1 MKLADL
7 SPARLD
13 WLKDCLYDS
22 LIEKHE
28 GPWDWGG
35 YLLDREDRED
45 HEDHENHENH
55 EDHENHENH
64 EDHAEFL
71 VLDGHEVLLPV
82 PADHN
87 PYISVLHGA
96 VSADGQFVTL
106 WLKDMYLSSL
116 YPEYDYTEKDAWFWA
131 GHLAVCQRAPDAD
144 WYVAVFYHEMYL
156 QSSDSSPARAI
167 LLPPWPKPDTVT
179 PAI

>member
-35 YLLDREDRED
+35 YLLDSED
-45 HEDHENHENH
+45 HED
-55 EDHENHENH
+55 H

-96 VSADGQFVTL
+96 ASADGQFVTL

-116 YPEYDYTEKDAWFWA
+116 YPEYHYTEKDAWFWA

-167 LLPPWPKPDTVT
+167 LLPPWPKPNTVT